1 MSFGHRFRWLL
12 GARARR
18 SAATGAHVGS
28 GQGSDRCTGG
38 RVFGS
43 YTRSTPGV
51 QRRGAISPDA
61 GRVATA
67 SEGGPATFGS
77 GAGSTRPRAKAPAV
91 EQRRPDAAAAAA
103 VFAAGDAVSHKTFGP
118 GTVISV
124 DGDSSRSSSQRSG
137 KTKKLMKGFA
147 PIVSCRRATPADR
160 MDRGA
165 ASSFS
170 ARRPLGPSRR
180 PARWKRAA
188 LP

>member
-1 MSFGHRFRWLL
+1 MY
-12 GARARR
+12 
-18 SAATGAHVGS
+18 
-28 GQGSDRCTGG
+28 GG

-61 GRVATA
+61 GRVAGG

-77 GAGSTRPRAKAPAV
+77 GAGSARPRAKAPVV

-118 GTVISV
+118 GTVIAV
-124 DGDSSRSSSQRSG
+124 DGDMIEVQFERSG

-147 PIVSCRRATPADR
+147 PIVK
-160 MDRGA
+160 
-165 ASSFS
+165 
-170 ARRPLGPSRR
+170 L
-180 PARWKRAA
+180 
-188 LP
+188 